1 MVYKILSSLS
11 HISVI
16 SVKVKFYRLNIT
28 LLQSVCLMCLE
39 IWNLK
44 INQLILVPQN
54 IYPFK
59 ECRPCAQDREPCFG
73 MWLFRKDLRFMGE
86 NQSY

>member
-1 MVYKILSSLS
+1 MVYKILSPLS

-28 LLQSVCLMCLE
+28 LLRSVCLMCLE

-59 ECRPCAQDREPCFG
+59 ELG
-73 MWLFRKDLRFMGE
+73 HVHSME
-86 NQSY
+86 NHVLECGYLEKI